1 MDTRACLSSHAVCGE
16 KALLSLL
23 YVLGYSSFVTLAET
37 AEVELVCCSDF
48 PRFTVSCRFLF
59 IVLGHIETDI
69 ICGPLCRGK

>member
-1 MDTRACLSSHAVCGE
+1 
-16 KALLSLL
+16 
-23 YVLGYSSFVTLAET
+23 LAET

-69 ICGPLCRGK
+69 IRGPLCRGK